1 MAGTTTYAGDIAIR
15 RDFIDVG
22 EIQVHYRACG
32 NPNQPTLVMLH
43 SGPGASSSLVPLMRR
58 MARARRV
65 LAFDI
70 PGFGDSP
77 ALGVPQPEIV
87 DFADALADA
96 VDALAVDRFDAYGT
110 HTGANIAAE
119 LAIRWPERI
128 RHLIF
133 DGIALYSPDMRA
145 DLLANYARHIEPD
158 LDGAYLMKVWHFVRD
173 QSIFWPWFRRDADHL
188 RDVGLP
194 SAEALHDLVV
204 EVLRAVETYHLGY
217 RASFRYRKEDR
228 LPLIRTPTLF
238 AGSPSDIFFAQFDE
252 VASLVPGASKL
263 VTPLSTD
270 SAYLERVAERFIGFL
285 DDHPAV
291 D

>member
-1 MAGTTTYAGDIAIR
+1 MTGMTTNAGEISIR

-32 NPNQPTLVMLH
+32 DPAQPTLVMLH
-43 SGPGASSSLVPLMRR
+43 SGPGASSSLVPLIRR

-65 LAFDI
+65 LALDI
-70 PGFGDSP
+70 PGFGDST
-77 ALGVPQPEIV
+77 ALGLPQPEII
-87 DFADALADA
+87 DLADA
-96 VDALAVDRFDAYGT
+96 IAAALDALAVGRFDAYGT

-119 LAIRWPERI
+119 LAIRWPERVA
-128 RHLIF
+128 HVIF

-145 DLLANYARHIEPD
+145 DLLANYARQMKPD

-194 SAEALHDLVV
+194 SAKTLHDLVV

-217 RASFRYRKEDR
+217 RASFRYRKEER

-238 AGSPSDIFFAQFDE
+238 AGTPSDIFFAQFDE
-252 VASLVPGASKL
+252 VANLVPGASKL
-263 VTPLSTD
+263 VTPPYTD
-270 SAYLERVAERFIGFL
+270 PAYPEKVLERFIEFL
-285 DDHPAV
+285 DDRPAL